1 MSNETNLTETSVLMD
16 EIIDIVDGVK
26 TDWDKVKEKHNAAA
40 ARRIRKSLDTIARL
54 KVDLRKAM
62 LKEGV

>member
-1 MSNETNLTETSVLMD
+1 MSNETNMPETNGLME
-16 EIIDIVDGVK
+16 EIIELVDGVK
-26 TDWDKVKEKHNAAA
+26 TDWDKIKEKHNAAA